1 MANCCDPNAPRI
13 YNLNIGGMIIGLV
26 GLEQA
31 FLDVRDLNLDEKEV
45 AEKLLEIVQ
54 RRNYIPESAEREYK
68 NAMLA
73 EYKKYIT
80 KFRQ

>member
-68 NAMLA
+68 NAILG
-73 EYKKYIT
+73 EYKKYIA
-80 KFRQ
+80 KLK

>member
-68 NAMLA
+68 NAILG
-73 EYKKYIT
+73 EYKKYIA
-80 KFRQ
+80 KFK

>member
-68 NAMLA
+68 NALLG
-73 EYKKYIT
+73 EYKKYIA
-80 KFRQ
+80 KLK

>member
-31 FLDVRDLNLDEKEV
+31 FLDVRDLNLDDKEV
-45 AEKLLEIVQ
+45 TEKLLEIVQ
-54 RRNYIPESAEREYK
+54 RRNYIPESAEREYR
-68 NAMLA
+68 NTLLA
-73 EYKKYIT
+73 EYKKYIE
-80 KFRQ
+80 KFK

>member
-13 YNLNIGGMIIGLV
+13 YNLNIGGMIIGLA

-45 AEKLLEIVQ
+45 AEKILEIVQ

-68 NAMLA
+68 NALLG
-73 EYKKYIT
+73 EYKKYIA
-80 KFRQ
+80 KLK

>member
-13 YNLNIGGMIIGLV
+13 YNLNIGGMIIGLA

-54 RRNYIPESAEREYK
+54 RGNYIPERAEREYK
-68 NAMLA
+68 NALLG
-73 EYKKYIT
+73 EYKKYIA
-80 KFRQ
+80 KLK

>member
-13 YNLNIGGMIIGLV
+13 YNLNIGGMIIGLA

-45 AEKLLEIVQ
+45 AEKILEIVQ
-54 RRNYIPESAEREYK
+54 RRNYIPESAEREYRS
-68 NAMLA
+68 ALLA
-73 EYKKYIT
+73 EYKKYIA
-80 KFRQ
+80 KFKQ